1 MSEKEINLVTLYNF
15 MKDKFEQIDKRFEQI
30 DRRFEQVDKRFDD
43 IDARITKIDYN
54 NQEDH
59 KKLFEAIELN
69 NNSLLKFEQTFS
81 EKIAILFDAEKA
93 NRDRCSILSTQ
104 SVLQNEAQE
113 NLKLRVA
120 RLERLA
126 LIK

>member
-15 MKDKFEQIDKRFEQI
+15 MKDEFEQIDKRFEQI

-69 NNSLLKFEQTFS
+69 NNSLLKFEQTFN

>member
-15 MKDKFEQIDKRFEQI
+15 MKDKFEQI

-43 IDARITKIDYN
+43 IDARITKMDYN

-59 KKLFEAIELN
+59 KKLFDAIELN
-69 NNSLLKFEQTFS
+69 NNSLLKFEQTFN

>member
-69 NNSLLKFEQTFS
+69 NNSLLKFEQTFN

-93 NRDRCSILSTQ
+93 NRDSCSILSTQ

>member
-69 NNSLLKFEQTFS
+69 NNSLLKFEQTFN
-81 EKIAILFDAEKA
+81 EKIATLFDAEKLPYVI
-93 NRDRCSILSTQ
+93 SIP
-104 SVLQNEAQE
+104 
-113 NLKLRVA
+113 
-120 RLERLA
+120 
-126 LIK
+126 

>member
-30 DRRFEQVDKRFDD
+30 DRRFEQADKRFDD
-43 IDARITKIDYN
+43 IDARITKMDYN
-54 NQEDH
+54 NQEEH
-59 KKLFEAIELN
+59 KKLFETIELN
-69 NNSLLKFEQTFS
+69 NNSLLKFEQTFN

-104 SVLQNEAQE
+104 SILQNETQE